1 MNANS
6 KTARIAGVLYLTII
20 LSGIYAQFF
29 VRGSL
34 IDPGDAAATANNIAA
49 SESLFRVGIAA
60 DLIMILCDVALAAI
74 FYVLL
79 KPVDNGLALLAAFFR
94 LVQAAILGM
103 NLLNLFLALQ
113 LVDVANHLSV
123 FSADQL
129 FAQAMLYLDAHSTGY
144 SLALIFFGIQCLV
157 LGYLI
162 FISGYIP
169 RILGGLLIFAGLGYL
184 IDSFASFL
192 LPNYGDYAEI
202 FALIVFVPALI
213 GELALALWLLWKGV
227 NVEERGKRFG
237 LKTTKTERLAT

>member
-1 MNANS
+1 MNANT
-6 KTARIAGVLYLTII
+6 KTARIAGMLYLTII

-34 IDPGDAAATANNIAA
+34 IVPGDAAATANNIVA
-49 SESLFRVGIAA
+49 SESLFRIGIAA
-60 DLIMILCDVALAAI
+60 DLIMILCDVALAGF

-113 LVDVANHLSV
+113 LVDVAGNLTV
-123 FSADQL
+123 FGADQMY
-129 FAQAMLYLDAHSTGY
+129 AQAMLYLDAHGTGY
-144 SLALIFFGIQCLV
+144 SLALVFFGIQCLV

-162 FISGYIP
+162 VISGYMP
-169 RILGGLLIFAGLGYL
+169 KILGSLLIFAGLGYL

-192 LPNYGDYAEI
+192 LPSYDVYAEI
-202 FALIVFVPALI
+202 FALVVFVPALI

-227 NVEERGKRFG
+227 NVEENDKRTSVQ
-237 LKTTKTERLAT
+237 TTQAKGMAT